1 MATIAATALP
11 ILQQVGTEAG
21 KLYSGL
27 DEGKKTGLW
36 ATITGAGLAARSLVS
51 IPLNLLLT
59 MINVVILTI
68 IFTWSLYRKYRAQIN
83 RGQETMTNP
92 FGRAFGRGIALAMGA
107 GLVLFIAGT
116 LTGGLAAVAMLA
128 VYPLAGIVTGV
139 GSLIDIEAFHDFQAE
154 GDLAGYTS
162 GFTRW
167 NIAFWP
173 VFIIAMLAS
182 IVAYMGMN
190 VAAAS
195 LAKRA
200 ADVVTGIL

>member
-1 MATIAATALP
+1 MATLAATALP
-11 ILQQVGTEAG
+11 ILGQAGLEAG

-36 ATITGAGLAARSLVS
+36 AAVTGAGLATKAALS

-68 IFTWSLYRKYRAQIN
+68 IFTWSLYRKYKAQID
-83 RGQETMTNP
+83 RGQVTMTNP
-92 FGRAFGRGIALAMGA
+92 FAQAFGRGIALAMGA

-139 GSLIDIEAFHDFQAE
+139 GSFINIEAFHDVQPE
-154 GDLAGYTS
+154 GDMPGYTS

-182 IVAYMGMN
+182 IVAYLGMN
-190 VAAAS
+190 IAATS
-195 LAKRA
+195 LLKGAV
-200 ADVVTGIL
+200 DTVTGIL